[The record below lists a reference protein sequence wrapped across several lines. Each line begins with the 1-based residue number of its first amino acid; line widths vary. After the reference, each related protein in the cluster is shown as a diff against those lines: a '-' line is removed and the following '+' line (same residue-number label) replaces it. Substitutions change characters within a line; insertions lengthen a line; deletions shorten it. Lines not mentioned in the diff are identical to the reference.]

1 LIAANGYAIVQ
12 SRTDFTITRKNRMAR
27 KQVQAQRK
35 MQILKALDSCLQE
48 KSFQQTSIKDIARV
62 AGVNHGVLHYYF
74 ASKEDILLNYI
85 DYVIEDYRDQI
96 REWLGTKDISLLDK
110 RGFIEEIFAFINN
123 KITLNRNLSRIF
135 IEIWEI
141 GVYNDAVR
149 QKLKHMYSAW
159 IRELTSYLSRFV
171 PDEKFAMNISV
182 SMVGFWE
189 GMALFSTIFDEDSLD
204 IAEVLGRFQ
213 ERILEIL

>member
-1 LIAANGYAIVQ
+1 
-12 SRTDFTITRKNRMAR
+12 MAR

>member
-1 LIAANGYAIVQ
+1 
-12 SRTDFTITRKNRMAR
+12 MAR

-135 IEIWEI
+135 VEIWEI

>member
-1 LIAANGYAIVQ
+1 
-12 SRTDFTITRKNRMAR
+12 MAR

-74 ASKEDILLNYI
+74 ASKDDILLNYI
-85 DYVIEDYRDQI
+85 DYVIEDYRNQV
-96 REWLGTKDISLLDK
+96 REWIGTKDISRLDK
-110 RGFIEEIFAFINN
+110 REFIEEIFAFINN
-123 KITLNRNLSRIF
+123 KITLNKNLSRIF

-141 GVYNDAVR
+141 GIYNDAVR

-159 IRELTSYLSRFV
+159 MRELTSYISRFV
-171 PDEKFAMNISV
+171 TDEKFALNISV
-182 SMVGFWE
+182 SMVAFWE
-189 GMALFSTIFDEDSLD
+189 GMALFSTIFEPDSLD
-204 IAEVLGRFQ
+204 IGEVLGRFQ
-213 ERILEIL
+213 ERIIEIL

>member
-1 LIAANGYAIVQ
+1 
-12 SRTDFTITRKNRMAR
+12 
-27 KQVQAQRK
+27 